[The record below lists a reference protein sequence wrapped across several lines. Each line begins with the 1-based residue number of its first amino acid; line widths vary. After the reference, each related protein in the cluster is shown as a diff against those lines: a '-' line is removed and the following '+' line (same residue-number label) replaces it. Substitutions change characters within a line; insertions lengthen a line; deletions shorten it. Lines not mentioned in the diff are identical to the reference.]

1 MGVGFA
7 GAFLGG
13 LAALLSPCA
22 AMLLPSF
29 FAYAFGDQRR
39 LLVVRTGMFY
49 LGLLLTLVPLGLGAG
64 ALGGLLTTQRHL
76 LTIGGTVVLIVL
88 GVITMLGV
96 QLPLP
101 FVN

>member
-1 MGVGFA
+1 
-7 GAFLGG
+7 
-13 LAALLSPCA
+13 
-22 AMLLPSF
+22 
-29 FAYAFGDQRR
+29 
-39 LLVVRTGMFY
+39 MFY

-96 QLPLP
+96 QLPLQGCVARHVARTP
-101 FVN
+101 PRWSSWARSTGWPGRVPGRCWGPS